1 VFQILTELLGYVR
14 KLLPLMELYTAR
26 RVVQPMRDPETQ
38 EFQMQIAEGLRSN
51 RADLVEMRS
60 TIEGV
65 HQRLRVV
72 DDQSVAIQR
81 ELARIADQQRTMMI
95 AVVIAAV
102 SAAGAL
108 ITAIVAVAR
117 R

>member
-1 VFQILTELLGYVR
+1 MFQILTELLGYVR

-26 RVVQPMRDPETQ
+26 RVAQPMRDPATL
-38 EFQMQIAEGLRSN
+38 EFQVQVAEVLRSS

-65 HQRLRVV
+65 HQRLKVV

-81 ELARIADQQRTMMI
+81 EVARIADQQRTMMI

-102 SAAGAL
+102 SAVGAL